1 MKKSYLMMA
10 AAATMFAACTQ
21 TDFVNEVPE
30 SAPQAIGFENY
41 VAKSTRAAINNET
54 DLAAEGG
61 FVVWGYKTKTAG
73 LKWDGTNTITQIF
86 EAINVK
92 GTADNWTYD
101 NKKYWDKMST
111 YNFYAVAPY
120 NPTSGTYSIDGAK
133 EGHITITGV
142 KSALAT
148 ESDDF
153 LLARGGKKN
162 VDGNY
167 TGTTHEKVSFDFNH
181 IMSKVTL
188 QLQCGGINA
197 GDKITVTSLKM
208 TGWNSNEGKFVQTLD
223 ATPTTANE
231 ISEWSK
237 TVAGTA
243 GVAEFTGSYVLTPA
257 TGEGTA
263 PIVSV
268 DSYIMVPQ
276 SVATL
281 TFTLDY
287 TITYAN
293 NTTEDFVA
301 HTGNLTNQIWGT
313 DTHTTYTIIVG
324 PAPIEFEVTTVNDF
338 KNTVSNGGLSIQ

>member
-1 MKKSYLMMA
+1 MMA

-21 TDFVNEVPE
+21 ADFVNEIPE
-30 SAPQAIGFENY
+30 TEQAIGFDNY
-41 VAKSTRAAINNET
+41 VAKSTRAAINSEEN
-54 DLAAEGG
+54 LAAEGG
-61 FVVWGYKTKTAG
+61 FVVWGYKTKTATPVV
-73 LKWDGTNTITQIF
+73 WDGTNEITTIF
-86 EAINVK
+86 AAVNVK

-120 NPTSGTYSIDGAK
+120 NPTSGTYSISGAK
-133 EGHITITGV
+133 DGFITITGV
-142 KSALAT
+142 KSALAAN
-148 ESDDF
+148 SDDF

-167 TGTTHEKVSFDFNH
+167 TGTHEKVSFDFNH

-208 TGWNSNEGKFVQTLD
+208 TGWNANDGKFVQALN
-223 ATPTTANE
+223 ATPTTADV
-231 ISEWSK
+231 ISEWSE
-237 TVAGTA
+237 TTAGTA
-243 GVAEFTGSYVLTPA
+243 GVAEFAGSYELTPA

-263 PIVSV
+263 PIVAV

-276 SVATL
+276 YVATL

-287 TITYAN
+287 TITYAGGS
-293 NTTEDFVA
+293 EEKFSA
-301 HTGNLTNQIWGT
+301 HSGELTAQTWGT

-324 PAPIEFEVTTVNDF
+324 PAPIEFEVNTVNGF
-338 KNTVSNGGLSIQ
+338 TNPNTGNGGVSIQ

>member
-1 MKKSYLMMA
+1 MA

-41 VAKSTRAAINNET
+41 VAKSTRAAINSEA
-54 DLAAEGG
+54 DLANEGG

-86 EAINVK
+86 DAINVK
-92 GTADNWTYD
+92 GTEDNWTYD

-120 NPTSGTYSIDGAK
+120 SPVSGTYSIDGAK
-133 EGHITITGV
+133 DGHITITGV

-148 ESDDF
+148 NSDDF
-153 LLARGGKKN
+153 LLARGGQKD

-167 TGTTHEKVSFDFNH
+167 TNAHAKVGFTFNH

-188 QLQCGGINA
+188 KLQCGGINA
-197 GDKITVTSLKM
+197 GDKITVTSLTM
-208 TGWNSNEGKFVQTLD
+208 SGWNNNDGKFVQKLD
-223 ATPTTANE
+223 NTPTTATE
-231 ISEWSK
+231 ISEWSG
-237 TVAGTA
+237 TTAGTA
-243 GVAEFTGSYVLTPA
+243 GVAEFTGTYELTPA

-263 PIVSV
+263 SIVSV

-281 TFTLDY
+281 TFTLNY
-287 TITYAN
+287 TIKYASGD
-293 NTTEDFVA
+293 TEDFVA
-301 HTGNLTNQIWGT
+301 HSGKLTNQIWGT

-324 PAPIEFEVTTVNDF
+324 PAPIEFEVTNVLGFT
-338 KNTVSNGGLSIQ
+338 NTPAGSGDLPIE